1 MRAVLLVLF
10 LLTLGLRS
18 AWAGWSDAALNYQN
32 SYDFDVEDG
41 YLSTVWGSCHSP
53 NPKWDR
59 MRAKLVNWNVT
70 TDELYYRT
78 LPTKMALTTDHR
90 ARVKKAPVMFFIPGA
105 FTNLDEKMPK
115 HFIDR
120 FTKLGYHVFVVP
132 NPWGTQ
138 YVSRKPKTI
147 TGHIEAEAYTL
158 YDVFKK
164 AHRYLTEKGY
174 ANGEYH
180 ISGVSYGAFLSAM
193 ISGIAASD
201 PAQVVS
207 FKSTTIISPPLD
219 LGLALDNLDSVL
231 DETVDYTSMWLPRLA
246 RKYLSIC
253 RVDMDDVGRYSKRD
267 AMGLAASQGFHVNL
281 INSLR
286 LYDKLWNL
294 NTIPGNFWGAF
305 SRSYR
310 RWRKEMSFSKYFRQY
325 NRGAAQIVDGP
336 KGKLSYWIAM
346 AREHSDTRIQVLM
359 ASDDFLNTD
368 YTKSV
373 VRNDLNEG
381 ELIELPT
388 GGHFGFRALPW
399 FDELLERAFSK
410 EFY

>member
-10 LLTLGLRS
+10 LLALGVRS
-18 AWAGWSDAALNYQN
+18 AWAGWSDAAFNYQD
-32 SYDFDVEDG
+32 SYNFDVDDG

-53 NPKWDR
+53 NPKWNK
-59 MRAKLVNWNVT
+59 MRAKLINWNVT

-78 LPTKMALTTDHR
+78 LPTKMALTLDHR
-90 ARVKKAPVMFFIPGA
+90 GRVKKAPVMFFIPGA

-120 FTKLGYHVFVVP
+120 FTRLGYHVFVVP

-158 YDVFKK
+158 YDVFKR
-164 AHRYLTEKGY
+164 AHRYLSEKGY
-174 ANGEYH
+174 TNGEFH

-201 PAQVVS
+201 PARIVS
-207 FKSTTIISPPLD
+207 FASTTIISPPLD
-219 LGLALDNLDSVL
+219 LGLSLNNLDFVL
-231 DETVDYTSMWLPRLA
+231 DETVDYTSMWLPKLA

-253 RVDMDDVGRYSKRD
+253 RVNVGNLGRYSKRD

-286 LYDKLWNL
+286 LYDKLWDL
-294 NTIPGNFWGAF
+294 NTIPGNFWGGL
-305 SRSYR
+305 SRRYR
-310 RWRKEMSFSKYFRQY
+310 QWRKNMSFSRYFREY
-325 NRGAAQIVDGP
+325 NRGAAAIVDGP
-336 KGKLSYWIAM
+336 KGKINYWIAM
-346 AREHSDTRIQVLM
+346 ARENSDTRIQVLM
-359 ASDDFLNTD
+359 AQDDFLNTEF
-368 YTKSV
+368 TKGV

-399 FDELLERAFSK
+399 FDELLERAFAK
-410 EFY
+410 EYY